1 MDKLV
6 GTIREPNAKA
16 KLLRKQGV
24 IPGVLYG
31 KSLDES
37 ISLQFPLREVEHFLK
52 RNTIGYKVEVEI
64 EGKKHLALLKE
75 LTFTPAVNKIEHLSF
90 QALTKGERVNST
102 AQIFL
107 KNQEKISETI
117 QQTLF
122 EIPYKALV
130 EDLFTHV
137 EVDMEGMEVGDHVLV
152 SQLNIPKKEGLEVL
166 VPEDTM
172 VVAVVEKTKM
182 DVDLDV
188 EETTEDEPVV
198 VGSESD
204 AASED
209 KEDKE

>member
-1 MDKLV
+1 MIY
-6 GTIREPNAKA
+6 T
-16 KLLRKQGV
+16 
-24 IPGVLYG
+24 
-31 KSLDES
+31 
-37 ISLQFPLREVEHFLK
+37 
-52 RNTIGYKVEVEI
+52 
-64 EGKKHLALLKE
+64 
-75 LTFTPAVNKIEHLSF
+75 
-90 QALTKGERVNST
+90 
-102 AQIFL
+102 

-122 EIPYKALV
+122 EIPYKGLV

-188 EETTEDEPVV
+188 AETTEDEPVV

-204 AASED
+204 TASED
-209 KEDKE
+209 KADEE

>member
-1 MDKLV
+1 
-6 GTIREPNAKA
+6 
-16 KLLRKQGV
+16 
-24 IPGVLYG
+24 
-31 KSLDES
+31 LDES

-52 RNTIGYKVEVEI
+52 RNTIGYKVEVEVD
-64 EGKKHLALLKE
+64 GKKHLALLKE

-122 EIPYKALV
+122 EIPYKGLV

-188 EETTEDEPVV
+188 AETTEDEPVV

-204 AASED
+204 TASED
-209 KEDKE
+209 KADEE